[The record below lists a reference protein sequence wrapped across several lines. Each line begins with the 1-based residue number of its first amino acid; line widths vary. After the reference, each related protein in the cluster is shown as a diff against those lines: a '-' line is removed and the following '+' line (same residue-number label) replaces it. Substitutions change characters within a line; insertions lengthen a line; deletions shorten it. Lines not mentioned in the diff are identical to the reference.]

1 MVEAW
6 QLEMNGNENFGIDY
20 HGEEA
25 GLKLSISYQAC
36 VRVAQSYF
44 SFLCVQH
51 SRWRTRIMGVD
62 LSAPLAWRYLKS
74 LRKTMTTVNMQKIEE
89 AEAEAHL

>member
-6 QLEMNGNENFGIDY
+6 QLEINGNENFGIDY

-44 SFLCVQH
+44 SFCMYNTLA
-51 SRWRTRIMGVD
+51 GVPE
-62 LSAPLAWRYLKS
+62 LWVLTYQL
-74 LRKTMTTVNMQKIEE
+74 
-89 AEAEAHL
+89 HLHGDI